1 MLFVEGV
8 WVPFVFNKERRVCRR
23 GGAVHKLASSQAE
36 ARVEKRIKVGPGFCL
51 DLLCRI
57 VLVALV

>member
-1 MLFVEGV
+1 M
-8 WVPFVFNKERRVCRR
+8 PFVFNKERRVCRR
-23 GGAVHKLASSQAE
+23 GGAMHKLASSQAE